1 MPDRDFDFF
10 FGRWRVAHRRLVDRL
25 QGCDRWESFD
35 GACVVQPLLGGRA
48 NIDDNLINL
57 PAGFYRAAT
66 LRTYDPQ
73 TDQWSI
79 WWLDGRRPR
88 ALDTPVV
95 GRFTDGAGAFYAD
108 DSLNG
113 RPIRVRFQWTRINS
127 AAPRW
132 DQAISADGGRS
143 WETNWTMDFDRAAD

>member
-1 MPDRDFDFF
+1 MADRDFDFF

-66 LRTYDPQ
+66 LRTP
-73 TDQWSI
+73 
-79 WWLDGRRPR
+79 GRRRRCRLRPPP
-88 ALDTPVV
+88 LPVSSSV
-95 GRFTDGAGAFYAD
+95 
-108 DSLNG
+108 
-113 RPIRVRFQWTRINS
+113 
-127 AAPRW
+127 
-132 DQAISADGGRS
+132 
-143 WETNWTMDFDRAAD
+143 